1 MFLCFSLFFPGS
13 EAVRGIPVPG
23 GMNGSSSGG
32 TVPTSLSG
40 QQLASAIPSPT
51 ASKSWRSKS
60 MNLKHSATSSMLAS
74 PTHSPSTTPSP
85 QAPEGLPSQGSD
97 GLKVGSAVVGGP
109 QRSMLEKFRLINPR
123 SALRASPSVA
133 EMALQEEDDLSEY
146 GEDGLTPTGSLCSSG
161 SSSATAKQV
170 STKSNASSL
179 TAPSKTSS
187 SFSKSVNSSR
197 SMGPSK
203 DKEDKSKSGKSF
215 KDSSPPKEERESFA
229 DSTKKTSKIASLI
242 PKGGKSSSGKKD
254 GGASSASTGIPKP
267 GLKAPSTSTAKPQS
281 QSQTQSQ
288 AALNSSG
295 NMRGGE
301 GERGKLTKGG
311 QGGSFYIQRTIG
323 GPEGKRTSM
332 TSSTSTSALSGSSGT
347 LGGGGGGGGG
357 ALGGNGVVQLPQQQ
371 QHNHPNTA
379 TVAPFMY
386 RWDMCTT
393 INSILTKF
401 KLIVLFCT
409 ICIFYSKPYLH
420 LFRHTCP
427 QSHTHI
433 LWNPGVLP
441 VISWRSSL
449 CLLLS
454 PPHLF
459 TIITEQINIPSLL
472 LAKAYYLT
480 VWVSSLMW
488 EYRHWQQSGTH
499 SFSLFPTTV
508 VLMHAAGAYP
518 DVTAIRCTGTG

>member
-1 MFLCFSLFFPGS
+1 MFLCFSFFFPVP
-13 EAVRGIPVPG
+13 EAVRGIPIPG
-23 GMNGSSSGG
+23 GMNGGSSSGG

-51 ASKSWRSKS
+51 ASKTWRSKS

-85 QAPEGLPSQGSD
+85 QASEGLPSQGSD
-97 GLKVGSAVVGGP
+97 GLKVVSAVVGGP

-123 SALRASPSVA
+123 SALRASPSV

-146 GEDGLTPTGSLCSSG
+146 GEDGLTPTGSVCSSG

-170 STKSNASSL
+170 SAKSNASSL
-179 TAPSKTSS
+179 AAPSKTSL
-187 SFSKSVNSSR
+187 SKSSANSSR
-197 SMGPSK
+197 SMGTSK

-215 KDSSPPKEERESFA
+215 KDSSPPKEERESFS
-229 DSTKKTSKIASLI
+229 DSGKKSSKIASLI
-242 PKGGKSSSGKKD
+242 PKGGKPSSGKKD

-267 GLKAPSTSTAKPQS
+267 GLKAPSTSTAKPQT

-301 GERGKLTKGG
+301 GERGKLMKAG
-311 QGGSFYIQRTIG
+311 QGGSFYMQRTIG

-347 LGGGGGGGGG
+347 LGGGGGGG

-386 RWDMCTT
+386 R
-393 INSILTKF
+393 
-401 KLIVLFCT
+401 
-409 ICIFYSKPYLH
+409 
-420 LFRHTCP
+420 
-427 QSHTHI
+427 
-433 LWNPGVLP
+433 
-441 VISWRSSL
+441 
-449 CLLLS
+449 
-454 PPHLF
+454 
-459 TIITEQINIPSLL
+459 
-472 LAKAYYLT
+472 
-480 VWVSSLMW
+480 
-488 EYRHWQQSGTH
+488 
-499 SFSLFPTTV
+499 
-508 VLMHAAGAYP
+508 
-518 DVTAIRCTGTG
+518 